1 MPCCQLRLMIRQDTG
16 LEDHQ
21 DNWLGA
27 LDSQHLGDNATD
39 TNTGYLSTC
48 HLFTIM
54 HKRLSCCTNKVSK
67 YVYLHISLLLHYCRL
82 FSMKKK
88 ERRRHD
94 AINNVYDRTRT
105 VTNQSDH
112 DICNPHSDDNW
123 WQKPVW
129 EKSKHLGKTCDVE
142 SQITVTKI
150 SMGR

>member
-67 YVYLHISLLLHYCRL
+67 YVYLHFSLLLHYCRL

-88 ERRRHD
+88 ERRCHD